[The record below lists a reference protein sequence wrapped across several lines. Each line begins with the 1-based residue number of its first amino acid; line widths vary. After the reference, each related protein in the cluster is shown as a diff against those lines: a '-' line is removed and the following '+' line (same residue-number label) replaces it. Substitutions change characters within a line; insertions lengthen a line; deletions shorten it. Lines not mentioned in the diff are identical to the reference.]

1 MNHTKSERGI
11 AERLDAIRSR
21 EWQIMMVGPDLSA
34 IDAQSR
40 KMLETLLERRPD
52 LSGLSVETVRGGLR
66 VTRDPLG
73 GRKLDKTD
81 ASPLAGDAEV
91 DAMLAELFAYNSDLL
106 AVVLADR
113 RITPLSTE
121 RPQAT

>member
-11 AERLDAIRSR
+11 AKRLDAIRSR

-40 KMLETLLERRPD
+40 KIFETLLERRPD
-52 LSGLSVETVRGGLR
+52 LSGFSVETVRGGLR

-73 GRKLDKTD
+73 GRRLNKTD
-81 ASPLAGDAEV
+81 ASPLASDAEV
-91 DAMLAELFAYNSDLL
+91 DAMLAELFSCNSDLL

-113 RITPLSTE
+113 RVTPLSAE
-121 RPQAT
+121 RPRAT